1 MARALLLAAVSLT
14 VMLGACSANDP
25 VVEGRVIHEL
35 VGTRWALVQLF
46 GAAASVSADARE
58 PFIALQSTDARIV
71 GYAGC
76 NRIAGRYELSGEQL
90 HFKQVASTRGGC
102 PEMII
107 EDALLKAL
115 DATVRWSISGDA
127 LDLLGQ
133 DGAVVARFEARN
145 L

>member
-1 MARALLLAAVSLT
+1 MWTRRVAIGLAV
-14 VMLGACSANDP
+14 VLGACSANESA
-25 VVEGRVIHEL
+25 VEGAVIHEL

-46 GAAASVSADARE
+46 GNSASVGADAWE

-76 NRIAGRYELSGEQL
+76 NRIAGRYQLSGEQL
-90 HFKQVASTRGGC
+90 RFSQIASTRMAC
-102 PEMII
+102 PEMAV

-115 DATVRWSISGDA
+115 DATVRWSISGD
-127 LDLLGQ
+127 DLELRGQ
-133 DGAVVARFEARN
+133 DGAAVARFKARN